1 MSQTETAA
9 VLKRLQEYLAR
20 FLIVDDDQMTAITL
34 WIALTYVWE
43 AGDTV
48 PYLIVTSAEKRSGK
62 TRVIE
67 CVQSVCN
74 QPVVVT
80 GLTEAVLFRIMER
93 KPTLLIDETDTIF
106 KQGKELSERQEAL
119 RAILN
124 AGYRRGTVVYRCAPN
139 GELIPFPV
147 FGPKLLAGIGHL
159 PDTIEDR
166 GLCIRLKRK
175 LDTEEVER
183 FRYRVSETEG
193 DPIRKQLTQWA
204 AGKVTIFA
212 GLYPELP
219 DELDDRAQDAYEMLV
234 VIADHAGERWGKRA
248 RAALVALR
256 SNDVAARDSRG
267 VRLLSDL
274 ALVVERLPTD
284 GMIPTLELLDW
295 LYREGEN
302 EWEEWWGETTGKK
315 AARRLAMT
323 LSEYDIAPHK
333 FRDGP
338 NLARGYPISDLRMA
352 VARYISEGTTF
363 SQNTTRN
370 ATDPVES
377 YGLFRVE
384 GANGPDETLKVEDSP
399 LDGTEST
406 RKDMEHATD
415 PVESYGLL
423 RVEPV
428 PDGRS
433 TVDLGTASLDELRKL
448 FP

>member
-1 MSQTETAA
+1 
-9 VLKRLQEYLAR
+9 
-20 FLIVDDDQMTAITL
+20 
-34 WIALTYVWE
+34 
-43 AGDTV
+43 
-48 PYLIVTSAEKRSGK
+48 
-62 TRVIE
+62 
-67 CVQSVCN
+67 
-74 QPVVVT
+74 
-80 GLTEAVLFRIMER
+80 
-93 KPTLLIDETDTIF
+93 
-106 KQGKELSERQEAL
+106 
-119 RAILN
+119 
-124 AGYRRGTVVYRCAPN
+124 
-139 GELIPFPV
+139 
-147 FGPKLLAGIGHL
+147 
-159 PDTIEDR
+159 
-166 GLCIRLKRK
+166 
-175 LDTEEVER
+175 
-183 FRYRVSETEG
+183 
-193 DPIRKQLTQWA
+193 
-204 AGKVTIFA
+204 
-212 GLYPELP
+212 
-219 DELDDRAQDAYEMLV
+219 
-234 VIADHAGERWGKRA
+234 
-248 RAALVALR
+248 
-256 SNDVAARDSRG
+256 
-267 VRLLSDL
+267 
-274 ALVVERLPTD
+274 
-284 GMIPTLELLDW
+284 MIPTLELLDL

-406 RKDMEHATD
+406 RKDSEHATES
-415 PVESYGLL
+415 VESYGLL